1 MSLRGTLSV
10 NLARLCERED
20 SIAAVCRATR
30 INRQQF
36 NRYLAGDSLPNQ
48 RNREKICRY
57 FRIGEPELFREKGE
71 KPSKID
77 GDSELSWSAADVR
90 AALRLMHS
98 EVRASLSPGL
108 YFANFAIPNDQNSLM
123 RSALAVRS
131 DGNLTT
137 FRRLTGMSE
146 RRGSWWSR
154 FLGDHQGIILERRH
168 WLYLVGLNRYGN
180 REPTLMVLRWLPNS
194 QPMLGGHATIM
205 NPSGPTITAVV
216 VSACEP
222 SIKLRAAIEASHAY
236 ALTDPTIDPM
246 ILDALDQQCQALVSM
261 TRRLDLGV
269 RPMPLGHEV
278 F

>member
-1 MSLRGTLSV
+1 MPPSAGRPGSTGSSSTATLPGI
-10 NLARLCERED
+10 L
-20 SIAAVCRATR
+20 
-30 INRQQF
+30 
-36 NRYLAGDSLPNQ
+36 LPNQ

-77 GDSELSWSAADVR
+77 GDFRIVLVGRGRSCGLKADAFRSSRLPVAGTLFRQFRDTQRPEQPDAVGARR
-90 AALRLMHS
+90 AERWQPHHVPAIDRH
-98 EVRASLSPGL
+98 VGAPGVVVV
-108 YFANFAIPNDQNSLM
+108 A
-123 RSALAVRS
+123 
-131 DGNLTT
+131 
-137 FRRLTGMSE
+137 
-146 RRGSWWSR
+146 